1 MSKVHTYYLNLGSN
15 IQPERHL
22 PQALAQIQK
31 FGEWQAVSH
40 AWESQPVGA
49 VGPNFLN
56 ACLQIQFD
64 LPPAE
69 LKARVIGPIELG
81 LGRRRGSDV
90 NAPRS
95 IDIDITLF

>member
-40 AWESQPVGA
+40 AWESQPVRA
-49 VGPNFLN
+49 AGPNFLN

-69 LKARVIGPIELG
+69 RKARLLGPRERR
-81 LGRRRGSDV
+81 LGRRRDFAA
-90 NAPRS
+90 NAPPS
-95 IDIDITLF
+95 IGINIT